1 MKRRFLLKAAS
12 AFTLFPGMFAQAAAG
27 VRQLAS
33 RVRPKDA
40 AWPAAEKW
48 ASLQQQ
54 VGGRLSKLES
64 PFKPGAS
71 TGFLKNTFELGD
83 QPALTQT
90 SGWVDAWTSRPSAYM
105 VAAEN
110 TQDVIA
116 AVNFARQNRLR
127 LAIKGG
133 GHSYQGT
140 SAAPDSLLIWTRH
153 MNSVQVHDSFVP
165 QGCAGSVA
173 AQPAV
178 TLGAGAM
185 WIDAYHAVTTRAHR
199 YVQGGGCTTV
209 GVAGNVQSGGF
220 GSFSKGFG
228 TAAGSLLEAE
238 IVTADGKLRR
248 VNQCQ
253 DPELFWGI
261 KGGGG
266 GSLGVVTKLVLR
278 THDLPEFFGFVSAV
292 IRAQSDEAYR
302 QLIVR
307 FMAFYRDALCN
318 PHWGESVQVRP
329 SNQLH
334 IGMVSQGLTEA
345 EMKAAWQPFLD
356 WVSASPGDYAFEE
369 GPALGTAPA
378 RYWWDAEAR
387 KAKGSHAFNYDDRPG
402 TPVQNAWWRDDSEQ
416 VGAYIWGYDS
426 LWLPA
431 SLLGDADHLAA
442 SLVAA
447 SRHQQVELHFNKG
460 LAGAPEE
467 AISRAADT
475 ATNPAVLDAFA
486 LAIVANGGG
495 KDDTAAQ
502 KGAQAVDAAT
512 AILAPLAPAG
522 GSYVSESNYFNRD
535 WAKAFWGR
543 NYPRLL
549 AAKRKYDPEGLFF
562 VHLGVGSEDWSP
574 DGFSRPG

>member
-1 MKRRFLLKAAS
+1 MVKRRDLLKAA
-12 AFTLFPGMFAQAAAG
+12 AA
-27 VRQLAS
+27 LALVTGTGGRALAAVFR
-33 RVRPKDA
+33 RVRPGEA
-40 AWPAAEKW
+40 AWPKPADWAALKRAVNGRLLEPEAIR
-48 ASLQQQ
+48 ASLANI
-54 VGGRLSKLES
+54 GDHPGN
-64 PFKPGAS
+64 PF
-71 TGFLKNTFELGD
+71 FLGD
-83 QPALTQT
+83 EPAGTQL
-90 SGWVDAWTSRPSAYM
+90 SGWFKAWTPAPSAYA
-105 VAAEN
+105 VAAESGE
-110 TQDVIA
+110 DIAA
-116 AVNFARQNRLR
+116 AVNFARKHGLR
-127 LAIKGG
+127 LVVKGG
-133 GHSYQGT
+133 AHSYQGT
-140 SAAPDSLLIWTRH
+140 SNAPDSLLVWTRH
-153 MNSVQVHDSFVP
+153 MREVKMIGAFMP
-165 QGCAGSVA
+165 EGCTGSA
-173 AQPAV
+173 PAV
-178 TLGAGAM
+178 AVDAGAM
-185 WIDAYHAVTTRAHR
+185 WIDAYDTVTVKGGR

-562 VHLGVGSEDWSP
+562 VHHGVGSEDWSP